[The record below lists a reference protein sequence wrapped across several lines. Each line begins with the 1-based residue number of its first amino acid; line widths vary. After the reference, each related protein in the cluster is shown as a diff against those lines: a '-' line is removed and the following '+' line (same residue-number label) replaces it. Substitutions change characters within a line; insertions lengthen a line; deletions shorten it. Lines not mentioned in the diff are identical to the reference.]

1 MWLNTL
7 KSLRNAVLSL
17 AAVIAFSSC
26 SETSGP
32 AVAVTLQ
39 LYSIDG
45 NVVPVQL
52 RTADGKLVTI
62 ARGKLQGTNW
72 GAACG
77 VAVGLAEG
85 PLTTV
90 AIPACRLKP
99 NEERTFPVTFTDA
112 RFPAGTHEFRFVPS
126 E

>member
-1 MWLNTL
+1 MLLDTL
-7 KSLRNAVLSL
+7 KSLRIIALSL
-17 AAVIAFSSC
+17 TALVAFSSC

-39 LYSIDG
+39 LYSVDG

-52 RTADGKLVTI
+52 RTAGGKFVTI

-112 RFPAGTHEFRFVPS
+112 RFPSGTHEFRFVPS
-126 E
+126 D

>member
-1 MWLNTL
+1 ML
-7 KSLRNAVLSL
+7 KSPGKLALS
-17 AAVIAFSSC
+17 VIALMAFSSC

-32 AVAVTLQ
+32 ATAVTLQ
-39 LYSIDG
+39 LYSVDG

-52 RTADGKLVTI
+52 RTPGGRLVTI
-62 ARGKLQGTNW
+62 ARGELQGTNW

-77 VAVGLAEG
+77 FAVGLAEG

-90 AIPACRLKP
+90 AVAACRLKP
-99 NEERTFPVTFTDA
+99 NEERTFPITFTDS
-112 RFPAGTHEFRFVPS
+112 RFPSGTHEFRFVPS

>member
-1 MWLNTL
+1 MWLDTL
-7 KSLRNAVLSL
+7 KSLRIATLVLT
-17 AAVIAFSSC
+17 VVMAFSSC

-32 AVAVTLQ
+32 ATAVTLQ
-39 LYSIDG
+39 LYSVDG

-52 RTADGKLVTI
+52 RTPGGRLVTI
-62 ARGKLQGTNW
+62 ARGTLQGTNW

-77 VAVGLAEG
+77 FAVGLAEG

-90 AIPACRLKP
+90 AVAACRLKP
-99 NEERTFPVTFTDA
+99 NEERTFPITFTDS

>member
-17 AAVIAFSSC
+17 TAVMVFSSC

-32 AVAVTLQ
+32 ATAVTLQ

-99 NEERTFPVTFTDA
+99 NEERTFPVTFTDV

-126 E
+126 D